1 MTTTDK
7 YLNIIDAY
15 LDKED
20 ISRHN
25 SNLIYSI
32 PSLNAILHGAV
43 SKDYWLQR
51 IYNSRVKQCA
61 DEGWIYVHNLDL
73 LGPYCSGFSAV
84 DIAMKGLNSNAPN
97 ALETTP
103 PKHVHSLLGQCSN
116 FITMISQEIHGACAI
131 NDLTTIVASYWFIEN
146 EILGLNVT
154 YEDITNAWQHFIFE
168 VNLAFRSGNS
178 SFSNITMKPDG
189 SDVAL
194 KEDFVVYAG
203 KHLIKNTTITSR
215 GKEIK
220 LDRDYTYNNIPK
232 KYYQDTNKAFIEM
245 HYRGDAKGRP
255 FTFPLISVNID
266 DDFDFEDPIF
276 EMLLEKMDKWGGC
289 YFENYRTKPFEEDTK
304 YKQLNEYIQPRNPEL
319 QKSFCCRFQVGLEE
333 ILKIN
338 SSIFRSGSGVGGIG
352 VFNINLNRIG
362 YVAQGNW
369 ELYYEMLENLL
380 EVAQQTA
387 QEKRKFIQN
396 NLELYPYWSFYN
408 ESLDAYYN
416 VMSICGGNESIINMG
431 ISKGIDCSEGI
442 EKATEIATFIRKK
455 IEYFIKRDKVP
466 VSLEYAP
473 AESAAPKLAK
483 SDLKF
488 VDWLSSNKHEDVL
501 VDDGSY
507 KIFYDIIEKQYN
519 SGAFFNV

>member
-1 MTTTDK
+1 MTNK

-15 LDKED
+15 LAKED

-32 PSLNAILHGAV
+32 PSMNAIIHGAV
-43 SKDYWLQR
+43 SKDYWFE
-51 IYNSRVKQCA
+51 RVYSPFAKQCH
-61 DEGWIYVHNLDL
+61 DEGWLYVHNLDI

-84 DIAMKGLNSNAPN
+84 DIAMKGLNSKATN
-97 ALETTP
+97 ALETKP

-131 NDLTTIVASYWFIEN
+131 NDLTTIVASYWFVER
-146 EILGLNVT
+146 EILKHDVS
-154 YEDITNAWQHFIFE
+154 YEDVTNAWQHFIFE

-189 SDVAL
+189 PDVAL
-194 KEDFVVYAG
+194 KKDFIVFG
-203 KHLIKNTTITSR
+203 GQHLIKNTVLKSKGQDIV
-215 GKEIK
+215 
-220 LDRDYTYNNIPK
+220 LDRDYTYSDVPK

-245 HYRGDAKGRP
+245 HYVGDARGRP
-255 FTFPLISVNID
+255 FTFPLLTINID
-266 DDFDFEDPIF
+266 DNFDFDDPIF
-276 EMLLEKMDKWGGC
+276 DLLLEKMDKWGGC
-289 YFENYRTKPFEEDTK
+289 YFENYRTKPFDEDSK
-304 YKQLNEYIQPRNPEL
+304 YKQLNKYIQPRNPEL

-369 ELYYEMLENLL
+369 DIYYHLL
-380 EVAQQTA
+380 EQLLETAQQTA
-387 QEKRKFIQN
+387 QAKRKFIQEH
-396 NLELYPYWSFYN
+396 LELYPYWSFYN
-408 ESLDAYYN
+408 ESLDSYYN
-416 VMSICGGNESIINMG
+416 VMSVCGGNESIINMG
-431 ISKGIDCSEGI
+431 INNGMDSEEGI
-442 EKATEIATFIRKK
+442 QKATDIASFIRSK
-455 IEYFIKRDKVP
+455 IEAFIKRDRVP

-473 AESAAPKLAK
+473 AESGAPKLAK

-488 VDWLSSNKHEDVL
+488 VDWLSLDKHDNGL
-501 VDDGSY
+501 INDGSY
-507 KIFYDIIEKQYN
+507 NVFFDVIKEQYD
-519 SGAFFNV
+519 SGIYSN